1 MDGAYANIYGAY
13 GCLFIYPKQTI
24 AINHMHSYLFIILFY
39 LDKDIDE
46 PYVFLWNIWY
56 STNYTIYSQF

>member
-46 PYVFLWNIWY
+46 PYVFL
-56 STNYTIYSQF
+56 